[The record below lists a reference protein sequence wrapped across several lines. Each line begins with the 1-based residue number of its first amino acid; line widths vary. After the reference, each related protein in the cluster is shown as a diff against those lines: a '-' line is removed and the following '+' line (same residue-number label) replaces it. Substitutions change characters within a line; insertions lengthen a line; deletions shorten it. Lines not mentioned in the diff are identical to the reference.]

1 MTWSEKFISGLMII
15 VLFFVVFNIY
25 VDFKDYFFTKD
36 MGVFDIFFKN
46 SIII

>member
-1 MTWSEKFISGLMII
+1 MTFGEKFISALTII
-15 VLFFVVFNIY
+15 VLLFVLLNIY
-25 VDFKDYFFTKD
+25 VDFKDFFFSKD